1 MATDTTLPAG
11 STSTSIDDPKPNAA
25 VPEKKK
31 AGKADAAPTEGAAQ
45 IIGKNHD
52 ATLSGKLA
60 EVTFFEQDTDIGKL
74 PIQAGINGYSYQIPR
89 GKPVKIPVELYEQLT
104 KGCVEEVFEAHG
116 ATVVRK
122 ERPRFSC
129 HLHGIS

>member
-1 MATDTTLPAG
+1 MPLTNTV
-11 STSTSIDDPKPNAA
+11 K
-25 VPEKKK
+25 
-31 AGKADAAPTEGAAQ
+31 
-45 IIGKNHD
+45 
-52 ATLSGKLA
+52 KLA

-104 KGCVEEVFEAHG
+104 KGCAEEVYEAHG
-116 ATVVRK
+116 ANVVRK